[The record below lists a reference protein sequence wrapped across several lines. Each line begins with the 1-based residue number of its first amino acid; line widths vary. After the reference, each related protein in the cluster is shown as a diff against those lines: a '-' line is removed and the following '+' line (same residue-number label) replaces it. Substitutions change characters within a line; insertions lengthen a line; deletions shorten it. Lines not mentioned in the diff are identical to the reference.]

1 MEAVEGR
8 SSSGYGKPPWVF
20 RGRQV

>member
-20 RGRQV
+20 RGRLV